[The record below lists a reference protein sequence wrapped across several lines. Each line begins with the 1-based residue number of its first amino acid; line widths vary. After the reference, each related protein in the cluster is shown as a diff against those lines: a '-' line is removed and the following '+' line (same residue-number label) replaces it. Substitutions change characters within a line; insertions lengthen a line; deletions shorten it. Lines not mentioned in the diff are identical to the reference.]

1 MTQQA
6 FEQGSWHEVVDA
18 HPLESHDSAEWVW
31 PQALVP
37 PCLIDY
43 VHLYC
48 SRGIWCRL
56 LLIFQP

>member
-6 FEQGSWHEVVDA
+6 FEQGSWHAVVDA

-43 VHLYC
+43 VDSHC
-48 SRGIWCRL
+48 SRGI
-56 LLIFQP
+56 